1 VTVRRQSKAKLSKK
15 SASKAQPP
23 RSTVEASALRV
34 GPSSSRMKTLAPGS
48 APGQPSTGRSAE
60 ARRFRPA
67 PLEVPRSAGVPSLLR
82 LPVHDDPR
90 HVPSVDVLLCGV
102 PFDGG
107 AVFRSGARFGPR
119 AVREASWAA
128 CSFSSALG
136 VDVFDELRAADGG
149 DVAVLSNDLQTAVEV
164 VAERAE
170 AMARS
175 GVIAGFVGGDQTVT
189 LGALR
194 GVHRA
199 KHKTVSLLHIDA
211 HSNASVASGGRPFDS
226 MSVIRQAV
234 EEGLV
239 RPDSTMQ
246 IGLRGPLPAA
256 DDLSFAFAHG
266 FEVVSVDEVR
276 WDLHA
281 VVSQVRKLVRKGAL
295 YVSVDIAAL
304 DPAFAPG
311 CGFPVAGGMTTWELQ
326 QILRALVGAE
336 IVGFDVVEVLPAH
349 DHASLSALAA
359 VTALQ
364 EILAALADTR
374 RSARPAPSTHKALG
388 RPGRR
393 SA

>member
-1 VTVRRQSKAKLSKK
+1 
-15 SASKAQPP
+15 
-23 RSTVEASALRV
+23 
-34 GPSSSRMKTLAPGS
+34 M
-48 APGQPSTGRSAE
+48 
-60 ARRFRPA
+60 
-67 PLEVPRSAGVPSLLR
+67 LR

-107 AVFRSGARFGPR
+107 AAFRAGARFGPR
-119 AVREASWAA
+119 AVREASWAS
-128 CSFSSALG
+128 CSFSAALG
-136 VDVFDELRAADGG
+136 VDIFDELRAADGG
-149 DVAVLSNDLQTAVEV
+149 DVAVPGSDVAAAVEA
-164 VAERAE
+164 VADRAE
-170 AMARS
+170 AMSRS
-175 GVIAGFVGGDQTVT
+175 GVIPGFVGGDQTVT

-194 GVHRA
+194 GLHRA

-211 HSNASVASGGRPFDS
+211 HSNASSSNGSRELDS
-226 MSVIRQAV
+226 MTVIRQAV

-246 IGLRGPLPAA
+246 VGLRGPLPAA
-256 DDLSFAFAHG
+256 DDLAFAFANG
-266 FEVVSVDEVR
+266 FEVVTVDEVR

-311 CGFPVAGGMTTWELQ
+311 AGFPVPGGMTTWELQ
-326 QILRALVGAE
+326 QVLRALVGAE
-336 IVGFDVVEVLPAH
+336 IVGFDVVEIVPAH
-349 DHASLSALAA
+349 DHASLSAQAGITA
-359 VTALQ
+359 VQ
-364 EILAALADTR
+364 EIMAALADTR